1 MVFANTSFS
10 LNINFALF
18 LRIHTHIQWNMIV
31 STLSIPPN
39 HPQHGPRTTS
49 CPFVF
54 YSPLSSIYML
64 PIWAWLWGI
73 RRNMRNPPVTTLS
86 AKNDS
91 SPPETVHHQQLLRKG
106 GLAPA
111 AHPSL
116 LTWPCV
122 GTDSCGQVMRNMTVM
137 PRRQTISQH
146 PSLAL
151 TFFPPPL
158 LRHSLS
164 FGWGRTHF
172 NNFQDRAINSMQIST
187 KIGFFS
193 YHTW

>member
-1 MVFANTSFS
+1 MVLAQ
-10 LNINFALF
+10 LPGL
-18 LRIHTHIQWNMIV
+18 
-31 STLSIPPN
+31 
-39 HPQHGPRTTS
+39 
-49 CPFVF
+49 FVF
-54 YSPLSSIYML
+54 YSPLSSIYVL
-64 PIWAWLWGI
+64 PTWAWLWGI

-116 LTWPCV
+116 LTWPCA
-122 GTDSCGQVMRNMTVM
+122 GTHSCGQVMRNLTAM

-151 TFFPPPL
+151 TFFLPPL
-158 LRHSLS
+158 VRHSLS
-164 FGWGRTHF
+164 FGLGEDISQQFPRLSYKL
-172 NNFQDRAINSMQIST
+172 NANF
-187 KIGFFS
+187 
-193 YHTW
+193 Y